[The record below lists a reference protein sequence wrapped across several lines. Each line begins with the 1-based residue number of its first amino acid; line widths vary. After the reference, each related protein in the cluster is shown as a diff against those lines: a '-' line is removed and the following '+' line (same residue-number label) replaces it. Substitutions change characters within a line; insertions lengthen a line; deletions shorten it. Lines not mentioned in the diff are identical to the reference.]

1 MYPKES
7 ETANAT
13 VRMRRPENKYTSPT
27 RGKGSTLGAFEGH
40 YLQLHLTKVSVATV
54 SVWLPRDL
62 ANISNG
68 GEGGAKGSSYCCSE
82 GEGEEEEDPLEEK
95 STAESIPSLNLLQ
108 RLICLYQRKTG

>member
-68 GEGGAKGSSYCCSE
+68 GEGGGRRDRHIAVARERERRKKILWRKNQRPNRY
-82 GEGEEEEDPLEEK
+82 PL
-95 STAESIPSLNLLQ
+95 
-108 RLICLYQRKTG
+108 